1 MIETDPS
8 DYKEYVT
15 QVTNYLKFS
24 IKMIKSPTQNIIL
37 IGMMVAENQLQEKI
51 AEKTHLTYLD
61 TDELISASHKKSVQD
76 IFDFYGKSNLE
87 SWNMKWQKIYQKK
100 IM

>member
-1 MIETDPS
+1 
-8 DYKEYVT
+8 
-15 QVTNYLKFS
+15 
-24 IKMIKSPTQNIIL
+24 MIKSPTQNIIL
-37 IGMMVAENQLQEKI
+37 IGMMGSGKSTTGKKI